1 MLTKK
6 KWFILV
12 TAITFIVLV
21 SIVLISLRATP
32 VPIMNIPVGQFAMDD
47 LSLLDRSTGDRL
59 SVGMKKEDVK
69 RELPLQEKYYKKGQM
84 EFMYDYNEQVE
95 YINAISNHDKFV
107 TPRGIRNGDKQS
119 KVLERYGLGTFELD
133 PDEAPGTAYSLLKV
147 GEVITFIDDSE
158 SLAEIEDESLIYTL
172 YFFWTE
178 EKHPKVKSIMI
189 GQYSKSPKDSKAE
202 GIKRIR
208 ESALNIPETAQE
220 IISLYDRYLEQSI
233 VSHIQ
238 FENYQITF
246 EKYQQLDKLSLQII
260 SNLMIGLNEMDD
272 NLYPPEFK
280 KQLLEF
286 IDEGKRQI
294 EERSQEERVA
304 DEIANH
310 KITISIHEYRKR
322 FGKLALQF
330 DCAISSDS
338 FIDVQIGF

>member
-6 KWFILV
+6 KWLILV

-21 SIVLISLRATP
+21 FIVLISLRATP

-69 RELPLQEKYYKKGQM
+69 RELPLHDNYYKKGQL
-84 EFMYDYNEQVE
+84 EFMYDYNNQVE
-95 YINAISNHDKFV
+95 YINALSKHDKFV
-107 TPRGIRNGDKQS
+107 TSRGIRNGDKQS

-133 PDEAPGTAYSLLKV
+133 PFDAPGTAYSLLKE

-220 IISLYDRYLEQSI
+220 IISLYDQYLEQSI
-233 VSHIQ
+233 FSHIQ
-238 FENYQITF
+238 FENYQISF

-260 SNLMIGLNEMDD
+260 SNLMNGFNKMDD

-286 IDEGKRQI
+286 IEEGKRLI

-304 DEIANH
+304 DEVVNH
-310 KITISIHEYRKR
+310 KITVSIHEYRNR
-322 FGKLALQF
+322 FGKLASQF

-338 FIDVQIGF
+338 FIDVQNGF